1 MPLRDSRSGIFSPTS
16 FPRNNPPRQWEI
28 APYPRAPAENPA
40 DPPMAKGFQSL
51 PGFRDFR
58 PEDCAVRNYLFRN
71 FREVARR
78 YGFVEYETP
87 LLEPTELY
95 QKKAGGELNSQLF
108 RFEDQGGRDITL
120 RPEVTASLGRLAAS
134 SQRDYPKPM
143 RWFEIGQCFRY
154 EKPQKGR
161 TREFYQFNVDLLG
174 ESSAA
179 ADAEL
184 IALSIELMREL
195 GFKQGDFVIRLSD
208 RAYWQNFGSAR
219 GLSDDQTAELLQIVD
234 KLERD
239 KPEASSAKLA
249 PLNLTIEDVQSAIT
263 TPTSLGENLD
273 TILANLEA
281 RGMRDDVELDLSI
294 VRGLAY
300 YTGVV
305 FEVFDAKKSLRAV
318 AGGGRYDT
326 LVSALSDGSVDL
338 PAAGFAIGDVVI
350 RHLIEETPHAAEAMK
365 SALEAEGS
373 CDVYLILADD
383 SKQGEALGFASKLR
397 SSGISVAYALSPTK
411 FNKQFKQADQSG
423 AKLAIVIGSEYPALS
438 VKTLATRTEES
449 LSDDDSIAATISTL
463 LKQ

>member
-1 MPLRDSRSGIFSPTS
+1 
-16 FPRNNPPRQWEI
+16 
-28 APYPRAPAENPA
+28 
-40 DPPMAKGFQSL
+40 MAKGFQSL

-58 PEDCAVRNYLFRN
+58 PEDCAVRNYLFGI
-71 FREVARR
+71 FREIARR

-120 RPEVTASLGRLAAS
+120 RPEVTASLGRLAATL
-134 SQRDYPKPM
+134 QREYPKPM

-174 ESSAA
+174 ESNAS

-184 IALSIELMREL
+184 IALSIDLMREL
-195 GFKQGDFVIRLSD
+195 GFQPGDFVIRLSD
-208 RAYWQNFGSAR
+208 RSYWQNFGNQR
-219 GLSDDQTAELLQIVD
+219 GLSQEQTDELLQIVD

-239 KPEASSAKLA
+239 KPEATAAKLA
-249 PLNLTIEDVQSAIT
+249 ALNLTIDQVQEAIT
-263 TPTSLGENLD
+263 NPVSLGDNLD
-273 TILANLEA
+273 AVLADLEA
-281 RGMRDDVELDLSI
+281 RGMRGDVELDLSI

-350 RHLIEETPHAAEAMK
+350 RLLIEETPHAFEKMQTSLRGQTA
-365 SALEAEGS
+365 
-373 CDVYLILADD
+373 CDVFLVIADD
-383 SKQGEALGFASKLR
+383 SQQPKALALATRLR
-397 SSGISVAYALSPTK
+397 AAGIAVSYPLSPTK
-411 FNKQFKQADQSG
+411 FAKQFKQAEQSG
-423 AKLAIVIGSEYPALS
+423 AKLAIVIGSEYPELS
-438 VKTLATRTEES
+438 VKILATRTEEK
-449 LSDDDSIAATISTL
+449 LSDDETL
-463 LKQ
+463 VETLSQLLSK